1 MPSHAFRIHGAGC
14 GLADFIHADIDF
26 DSPRLKPYRSL
37 VPGDG
42 GLEMGKVIFQEGLL
56 EFVALRRAE
65 GAQVGDSWEKI
76 LADIAGPD
84 APAPVFNAGGPA
96 AAALAAASQLL
107 RSSRTLVTYYGISGD
122 DGHAARIRHTLA
134 QTPLDL
140 TCYRRRPGR
149 TSSSHVF
156 SDPRADGGGGDRFF
170 IHRQGDDFPIEDAFI
185 GESFFQAAINLYAG
199 TAEVPALHK
208 ALPDLLQK
216 SRRRGA
222 ITVVG
227 TVFDFAAEKNAPG
240 EPWPMGEG
248 ESFPSIDLLVVDA
261 GEIRGLAGAG
271 SAGAERSIEDA
282 VNVLLKRGL
291 TSVVVTCG
299 AEPVYYRSI
308 GGIFGECWGY
318 APVHAGLAERIGDR
332 QINPG
337 DTSGAGDNFLAGL
350 LSDMIQQLLADDF
363 YPKGETHIDR
373 ALLEISPLHLRR
385 AVDFA
390 VIVGGLACLQYG
402 GVAIEKHIGE
412 KLAAVKAL
420 LPQPIPAGRPW

>member
-14 GLADFIHADIDF
+14 GLADFIHPDIDF
-26 DSPRLKPYRSL
+26 NSDRLKSYRSL

-42 GLEMGKVIFQEGLL
+42 GLEMGKVTFQEGLL
-56 EFVALRRAE
+56 AFAALRRAE
-65 GAQVGDSWEKI
+65 GAAVGDSWEKI

-84 APAPVFNAGGPA
+84 APSPAFNVGGPA

-107 RSSRTLVTYYGISGD
+107 RPSRTPVTYYAISGD

-149 TSSSHVF
+149 TSSAHVF
-156 SDPRADGGGGDRFF
+156 SDPRADGGSGDRFF
-170 IHRQGDDFPIEDAFI
+170 IHRQGDDFPIEDAFQ

-227 TVFDFAAEKNAPG
+227 TVFDFATEKTTPG
-240 EPWPMGEG
+240 APWPMGEG
-248 ESFPSIDLLVVDA
+248 EAYPSIDLLVADA
-261 GEIRGLAGAG
+261 GEIRGLAGAD
-271 SAGAERSIEDA
+271 SAGAERTVEDA
-282 VNVLLKRGL
+282 VDALLKRGL
-291 TSVVVTCG
+291 TSVVVTRG

-308 GGIFGECWGY
+308 GGIFGECRGY
-318 APVHAGLAERIGDR
+318 APVHSGLAERIGDR
-332 QINPG
+332 LGNPG

-350 LSDMIQQLLADDF
+350 LADLIQQLLADDF
-363 YPKGETHIDR
+363 YPKGEAHVER
-373 ALLEISPLHLRR
+373 ELLEISPLRLRR

-390 VIVGGLACLQYG
+390 IIAGGLACLQYG
-402 GVAIEKHIGE
+402 GVRLEDKTGE
-412 KLAAVKAL
+412 KLAAIKAL